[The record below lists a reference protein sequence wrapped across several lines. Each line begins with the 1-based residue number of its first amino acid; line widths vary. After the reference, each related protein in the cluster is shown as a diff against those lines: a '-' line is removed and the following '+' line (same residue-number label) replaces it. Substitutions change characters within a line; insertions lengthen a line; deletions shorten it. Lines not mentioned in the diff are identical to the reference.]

1 MCGRYYRQS
10 DKQAIAEHFAANVYD
25 FELHDSYNIAP
36 QSTQPVIR
44 VNRDSGERELAM
56 MRWGLIS
63 YWSKDA
69 SGSGPKTG
77 SSAINA
83 RSETIAT
90 SALYREAF
98 RRRRCLVPASG
109 FYEWKKLDLKH
120 KQPYAIRVKDA
131 PLCAFAGVWEAWRDK
146 ATQQTL
152 ETYSILTTEA
162 NELTA
167 TIHERMP
174 VILPR
179 RDYER
184 WLAPFD
190 TARPPVDLLRPYPAE
205 EMIAWKV
212 GSAVG
217 NARNDSPELL
227 AALEPQ
233 VC

>member
-25 FELHDSYNIAP
+25 FELRDSYNIAP
-36 QSTQPVIR
+36 QSTQPVVR
-44 VNRDSGERELAM
+44 VNHDSGEREVAM
-56 MRWGLIS
+56 MRWGLVPF
-63 YWSKDA
+63 WSKNTLGF
-69 SGSGPKTG
+69 ST
-77 SSAINA
+77 INA
-83 RSETIAT
+83 KCETIAT
-90 SALYREAF
+90 SAVYREAF
-98 RRRRCLVPASG
+98 RHRRCLVPASG
-109 FYEWKKLDLKH
+109 FYEWKKLDAKH
-120 KQPYAIRVKDA
+120 KQPYAIRVKHES
-131 PLCAFAGVWEAWRDK
+131 LCAFPGVWERWKDK

-152 ETYSILTTEA
+152 ETYSIITTGP

-167 TIHERMP
+167 SIHDRMP

-190 TARPPVDLLRPYPAE
+190 PARPPVDLLRPYAAE

-212 GSAVG
+212 GAEVG

-227 AALEPQ
+227 RECA
-233 VC
+233 